1 MENRLDELSLMFQA
15 KGFTQI
21 EIPQLMKDVFS
32 IFNNPI
38 YLTIADIN
46 RELADLGW
54 GIEIMDQV
62 TYEFINSLVQ

>member
-1 MENRLDELSLMFQA
+1 MENRLDKLSLMFQA